1 MIDAYLLNL
10 ENTLNSVMQQCNNDK
25 KQLAEVEKTL
35 SILRRDLNDL
45 HTIAM
50 LRGVAQKIKKK
61 NVIAFIG
68 TGQLNENSLHAFLWA
83 KMMQG
88 RGELPQTIELMFLAS
103 NQSEY
108 DFVVSYGFSDVYFWQ
123 YQSKLAFKLLYVNT
137 IVVSTAL
144 ISVWGNCLLPACFH
158 NATKIQLWHGLPAK
172 EIGIAPIDDTGI
184 HFHFWARMLDDVIH
198 TDYVFIENNL
208 ENTRKVYEASFPDCN
223 LIDTGSIRLHQLFDE
238 EYRQSFVGKKPNKAI
253 PDWINQNQNQFKVLY
268 VPTYRENKNLEIGL
282 FNEIKSILQRKYLGI
297 GLAIKLHIAFNFN
310 AHQIQELKNLA
321 IQNGHLY
328 IEKYDEVYSS
338 FPDFDAMI
346 TDYSS
351 IRIDFSVLG
360 KPVFLYQFD
369 KDAYARKTD
378 VIELFGEL
386 DKVSYAL
393 NNFDELSELLSK
405 DEKRVERENFVN
417 HRLKGL
423 LYNDSANKVISN
435 IVKIHNDSLNGK

>member
-1 MIDAYLLNL
+1 MFDAYFMSL
-10 ENTLNSVMQQCNNDK
+10 ENSLNTLIQDKNNDK
-25 KQLAEVEKTL
+25 NELAKIKADL
-35 SILRRDLNDL
+35 SILRRDLNDM
-45 HTIAM
+45 HSIVM
-50 LRGVAQKIKKK
+50 LRDIAKKIKKE
-61 NVIAFIG
+61 NLIAFIG
-68 TGQLNENSLHAFLWA
+68 IGGLSENSVHAFIYCKLLQEKGKIDSNIEMIFIA
-83 KMMQG
+83 
-88 RGELPQTIELMFLAS
+88 QT
-103 NQSEY
+103 QVEY
-108 DFVVSYGFSDVYFWQ
+108 DFLSSYDFDGVYLWQ
-123 YQSKLAFKLLYVNT
+123 YQSSVAKKLLQAKT
-137 IVVSTAL
+137 VVASTHL
-144 ISVWGNCLLPACFH
+144 FSEWGRCLLSACVSS
-158 NATKIQLWHGLPAK
+158 ATVIQLWHGLPAK
-172 EIGIAPIDDTGI
+172 AIGMAGLADRGD
-184 HFHFWARMLDDVIH
+184 FHFFARMLNDIIN
-198 TDYVFIENNL
+198 TNYVFIENSL
-208 ENTRKVYEASFPDCN
+208 SNTKQVYEASFPDCN

-351 IRIDFSVLG
+351 IKIDFSVLG

-393 NNFDELSELLSK
+393 NNFDELNELLSK

-423 LYNDSANKVISN
+423 LYNDSANKVINN
-435 IVKIHNDSLNGK
+435 IMKIHNDSLNGK